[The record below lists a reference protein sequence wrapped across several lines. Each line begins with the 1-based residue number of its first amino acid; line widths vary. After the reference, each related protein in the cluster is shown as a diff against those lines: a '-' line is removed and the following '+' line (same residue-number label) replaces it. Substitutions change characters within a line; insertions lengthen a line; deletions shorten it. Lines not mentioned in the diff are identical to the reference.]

1 MTAKKYYTVYLSKR
15 EEADKLSAYLKSHA
29 HYYERSGCGSGFHFS
44 VLLSPEEVEEVDNF
58 LDTL

>member
-1 MTAKKYYTVYLSKR
+1 MPKKYYSVYLSIR
-15 EEADKLSAYLKSHA
+15 EEADKFSSYLKTHD

-44 VLLSPEEVEEVDNF
+44 VLLSPEQIEEVDAF